1 MTNAERRLTRLEAHM
16 DVDDHGMAWADVHH
30 ALQRQQARAVLTLC
44 QRLDVDPRDPR
55 VVEAVTWLIGDDP
68 TRESQDREIIAR
80 WRRQQ
85 GIHADTGDV
94 RQRFT
99 ERIDTMASRLQACQ
113 SSMPTT

>member
-1 MTNAERRLTRLEAHM
+1 MTNYEQRLTILEVHL
-16 DVDDHGMAWADVHH
+16 DGHENSVAWADVHH
-30 ALQRQQARAVLTLC
+30 ALQRQTARARLTLC

-99 ERIDTMASRLQACQ
+99 ERIDAMASRLQACQ